1 MEMIDNQDSF
11 KIIELQ
17 KRVNSLQLL
26 LEILLDK
33 LIDNEVV
40 DESEILEELDRL
52 DEKLKGNQ
60 TFPYFGPKI
69 KA

>member
-1 MEMIDNQDSF
+1 MFDDTENF
-11 KIIELQ
+11 RIIELQ

-33 LIDNEVV
+33 LIENELI
-40 DESEILEELDRL
+40 DESEILEELDRW
-52 DEKLKGNQ
+52 DEKVKEPQ
-60 TFPYFGPKI
+60 TFPYFGPKV

>member
-33 LIDNEVV
+33 LIENELI
-40 DESEILEELDRL
+40 DESEILEELDNWNAKIK
-52 DEKLKGNQ
+52 EPQ

>member
-52 DEKLKGNQ
+52 DEKLKGTQ